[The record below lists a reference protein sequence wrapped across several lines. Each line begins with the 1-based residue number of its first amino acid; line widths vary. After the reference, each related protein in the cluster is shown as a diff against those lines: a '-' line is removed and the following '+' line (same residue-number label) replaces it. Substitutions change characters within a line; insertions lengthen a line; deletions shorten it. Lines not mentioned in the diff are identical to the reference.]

1 MGSLKKLLKTNLLS
15 VVCLLIIVLVVFIIY
30 QVLKK
35 LDDVIIKESKI
46 ETQLTVKIL
55 CKKAEIILKDIEH
68 EYLFSENIT
77 NKELNQIDSI
87 LKPLSKESL
96 KHHKD
101 FKGGFYLIKAD
112 RFAGYAFPDSKPPFP
127 AYGPAP
133 RSYNVIRTQAL
144 LSLKEEKIIIK
155 LHKFEPNVF
164 FPLATKPVFSN
175 GEIVLI
181 AWTRTHIIEQLPTTK
196 LKKAGTYIAV
206 VLLTILIILV
216 YFSIQT
222 RADIKKINEQL
233 NNSIQNQHNFRLK
246 SRRGLFSNIINSVN
260 YMLETLQ
267 KGNFKQHELEKRL
280 LQKEKMASIGR
291 IVAGVA
297 HEVRTPLAIIK
308 TRIQMWQYHLKEQN
322 QYDANSN
329 FITEEA
335 MTIVVDETNR
345 LSDLIKRF
353 LTFSKPINKKMTRTN
368 IHELLKEV
376 ITLLEIKKENFN
388 INFIFN
394 KTNVPDIEIDRN
406 SIYQVFLNILSNSME
421 AMPNGGNI
429 NININTNNNE
439 FKIEIIDTGIGI
451 PEKIFDKIFELFVT
465 SKPSGVG
472 LGLPIS
478 YEIIK
483 AHNGS
488 IHFENMEVRG
498 TKCTI
503 LLPLG
508 IVK

>member
-1 MGSLKKLLKTNLLS
+1 MFSLKKQIKTNLLS
-15 VVCLLIIVLVVFIIY
+15 IVWLLIILLVIFVIY
-30 QVLKK
+30 QVLRK
-35 LDDVIIKESKI
+35 LDDDIIKESKI
-46 ETQLTVKIL
+46 ETQLTVKTL
-55 CKKAEIILKDIEH
+55 CKKAEIVLKSIDN

-96 KHHKD
+96 EHHKN
-101 FKGGFYLIKAD
+101 FKGGFYLVKAD

-133 RSYNVIRTQAL
+133 RSHSVIRTQAL
-144 LSLKEEKIIIK
+144 LSLQEEKTIVK

-181 AWTRTHIIEQLPTTK
+181 AWARTHILEQLPTTK
-196 LKKAGTYIAV
+196 LKKAGTYIASI
-206 VLLTILIILV
+206 LLTILIILV
-216 YFSIQT
+216 YFSVKT

-233 NNSIQNQHNFRLK
+233 NSIQSQPNFRLK
-246 SRRGLFSNIINSVN
+246 SSRGLFSNIINSVN

-267 KGNFKQHELEKRL
+267 KGNFKQNELEKRL

-308 TRIQMWQYHLKEQN
+308 TRIQMWQYHLKEKKQSEN
-322 QYDANSN
+322 CPS

-335 MTIVVDETNR
+335 MTLVVDETDR

-353 LTFSKPINKKMTRTN
+353 LTFSKPINKKMTQTS
-368 IHELLKEV
+368 IPELLKEI

-394 KTNVPDIEIDRN
+394 NINIPTIEIDRN
-406 SIYQVFLNILSNSME
+406 SIYQVFLNVLSNSME
-421 AMPNGGNI
+421 AMPNGGDI
-429 NININTNNNE
+429 NIDINTNNND
-439 FKIEIIDTGIGI
+439 FKIEITDSGIGI
-451 PEKIFDKIFELFVT
+451 PDKIFDKIFELFVT

-488 IHFENMEVRG
+488 IHFEKQKEEG